1 MTSMSK
7 RKLVLAVPVLAL
19 VLASCGG
26 DRDLASPG
34 EMPRGAP
41 EDDPRPTLA
50 VADSTFGAILVD
62 AEGNTLYAFTQD
74 RDGVSACYDDCAV
87 NWPALI
93 SEGELRAGEGVER
106 SLLGTAV
113 RADGSEQVSYAGRP
127 LYHFAGDRR
136 PADTNGQGLG
146 DVWFVVS
153 PVGEILQDSSPGN
166 GYGYGAGS

>member
-1 MTSMSK
+1 M
-7 RKLVLAVPVLAL
+7 LGVPVLAL

-34 EMPRGAP
+34 ENPRGAP
-41 EDDPRPTLA
+41 EDDPKPTLA
-50 VADSTFGAILVD
+50 VADSTFGEILVD

-74 RDGVSACYDDCAV
+74 PDGMSSCYDDCAV

-93 SEGELRAGEGVER
+93 SEGGLRAGEGVER

-113 RADGSEQVSYAGRP
+113 RADGSEQVTYAGKP
-127 LYHFAGDRR
+127 LYHFAGDGR
-136 PADTNGQGLG
+136 PAETNGQGLG

-153 PVGEILQDSSPGN
+153 PAGGIIEGSPPGS
-166 GYGYGAGS
+166 GYGYGAGQ